1 MDEMKNGASSLP
13 NSPSSP
19 FLRLSTC
26 TVSTRAIFSSFSISD
41 GILKK
46 LLFAFDVWK
55 FKEGSSLQ
63 RDYVRNIILYL
74 VKNWYLAGDHNEAV
88 VKNNETWW
96 RTNRGCKNSIADNT
110 KSITLVRS
118 DSSKTD
124 PPSVNGHQ
132 RVPSS
137 SMISTNQQQSTRA
150 RLLRTC
156 CHFAHSVQLT
166 IQLSPLC
173 VCFRNSPAALEQMSV
188 PRIMKTLSCGWCITS
203 VHMCTQL
210 RTKKERKKKE
220 RRRNIEAGRGIDT
233 REAIKLNRDYLFIDI
248 FRFDL
253 FYPRLIKQ

>member
-13 NSPSSP
+13 TFPSSP

-55 FKEGSSLQ
+55 FKEDSSLQ
-63 RDYVRNIILYL
+63 RNYVRNILYL

-110 KSITLVRS
+110 KSVTLVRS

-188 PRIMKTLSCGWCITS
+188 PRIMKTLSCGWCIRAHVHTTS
-203 VHMCTQL
+203 NEE
-210 RTKKERKKKE
+210 RKEKEREKKKY
-220 RRRNIEAGRGIDT
+220 RSWKRNRYKRGD
-233 REAIKLNRDYLFIDI
+233 
-248 FRFDL
+248 
-253 FYPRLIKQ
+253 